1 MKFLALDDEQAS
13 LDVLRRALSDAV
25 PEAEIRSFRYVSAAL
40 DELLQNGFQPDAAF
54 LDIEMPGMSGLELA
68 KRIREISPKTNIV
81 FATAYSEY
89 ATDAFRLHASGFLMK
104 PATVEKVRTELDNL
118 RYPIQ
123 PEQEKV
129 LRVQCFGNFEVF
141 AGGKPMSFTYK
152 KTKELLAYLV
162 DRRGSACNTA
172 ELCAALWEDK
182 PDTPEMHKYLRKL
195 LADLSHTLAQAGAEE
210 AIAKSRN
217 SFAVLPDKVD
227 CDYYRFLKREISA
240 INTYTGE
247 YMTQYS
253 WADMT
258 LGALRQ
264 VTL

>member
-13 LDVLRRALSDAV
+13 LDVLCRALSDAV

-104 PATVEKVRTELDNL
+104 PATVEKV
-118 RYPIQ
+118 
-123 PEQEKV
+123 

-152 KTKELLAYLV
+152 KTKELLAYLI

-217 SFAVLPDKVD
+217 SFAVLPDKID